1 MHLHGNCFSLRVIF
15 SEFYWRNKCKCAI
28 NTFLEGWIALTD
40 SLTHWVA
47 ASRLPVCCLLHQ
59 SSISERAIKNK
70 GRSYKPDFL
79 WNLRLKKNKTKQK
92 KTEQQLPVNQ
102 GEIPPA
108 PTAITAARKWLLSS
122 VNSED
127 RGLGLWLES
136 CGYCGGEV
144 WGGDGAAVSG
154 SFALAR
160 SGEVDVQ
167 LFVRWPKV

>member
-1 MHLHGNCFSLRVIF
+1 MCNQYSLGGLNCFNWQSHPLGGSFQATCVL
-15 SEFYWRNKCKCAI
+15 SAPPKQHLWESNKEQRQKLQ
-28 NTFLEGWIALTD
+28 TWLPLEPE
-40 SLTHWVA
+40 V
-47 ASRLPVCCLLHQ
+47 
-59 SSISERAIKNK
+59 
-70 GRSYKPDFL
+70 
-79 WNLRLKKNKTKQK
+79 KKKK

-127 RGLGLWLES
+127 RGLGLGLES